1 MSKPHVLDRQSSHLR
16 AQISERAARLIAE
29 DHLHDFALA
38 KKKAARQLGIS
49 EGRMMPSNQ
58 EIEAALANYRAV
70 YHPEHS
76 DSLNSLRRKAL
87 KVMRILA
94 RFNPYLSG
102 SVLSGVAGPNSD
114 INLILFLDDPK
125 SAEIFLLNQQIDYE
139 LLPAAN
145 GRQLADSPSLSFW
158 FDDTQIS
165 LHVKPR
171 DAERQKEERMRLD
184 ELEALLSIADAP
196 FNIPRS

>member
-1 MSKPHVLDRQSSHLR
+1 MGKPFAPDRHPSALR

-38 KKKAARQLGIS
+38 KKKAAKQLGIS

-58 EIEAALANYRAV
+58 EIEAALASYRAV

-76 DSLNSLRRKAL
+76 DNLNKLRHKAL
-87 KVMRILA
+87 KVMQLFA
-94 RFNPYLSG
+94 HFHPYLTG
-102 SVLSGVAGPNSD
+102 SVLSGVAGSHSD
-114 INLILFLDDPK
+114 INLLLFLDDPK
-125 SAEIFLLNQQIDYE
+125 SAEVFLINQQIAYA

-145 GRQLADSPSLSFW
+145 GRQLADYPSLSFW

-165 LHVKPR
+165 LHVRPK
-171 DAERQKEERMRLD
+171 DAERQKEERMRMD
-184 ELEALLSIADAP
+184 ELEALLSIT
-196 FNIPRS
+196 S

>member
-1 MSKPHVLDRQSSHLR
+1 MGKPFAPDRHPSALR

-38 KKKAARQLGIS
+38 KKKAAKQLGIS

-58 EIEAALANYRAV
+58 EIEAALASYRAV

-76 DSLNSLRRKAL
+76 DSLNKLRHKAL
-87 KVMRILA
+87 KVMQLLA
-94 RFNPYLSG
+94 HFHPYLTG
-102 SVLSGVAGPNSD
+102 SVLSGVAGSHSD

-125 SAEIFLLNQQIDYE
+125 SAEVFLINQQIAYK
-139 LLPAAN
+139 LLPAAH
-145 GRQLADSPSLSFW
+145 GKQLADYPSLSFC

-165 LHVKPR
+165 LHVRPK
-171 DAERQKEERMRLD
+171 DAERQKEERMRMG
-184 ELEALLSIADAP
+184 ELETLLSIT
-196 FNIPRS
+196 S